1 VFLLD
6 AFLEVWN
13 GLCCNLDGVEEE
25 DKDGVV
31 WSYGEGIQ
39 HVFNKGR
46 DK

>member
-1 VFLLD
+1 VFLFD
-6 AFLEVWN
+6 AFLVVWTS
-13 GLCCNLDGVEEE
+13 LCRSLDGVEEE

-31 WSYGEGIQ
+31 WNYGEGIQ